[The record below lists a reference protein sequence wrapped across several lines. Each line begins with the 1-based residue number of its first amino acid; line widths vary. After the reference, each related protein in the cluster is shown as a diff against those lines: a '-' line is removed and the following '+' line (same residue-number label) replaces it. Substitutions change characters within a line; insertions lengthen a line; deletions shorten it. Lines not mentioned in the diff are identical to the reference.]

1 MKLYKQKFDKL
12 KIIFYNPVI
21 LTIIK
26 YKTVKQI
33 RITIGIKKRN
43 FFIFNKFLKGA
54 RITNINPAKLLIKK
68 RG

>member
-1 MKLYKQKFDKL
+1 M
-12 KIIFYNPVI
+12 
-21 LTIIK
+21 LTITK
-26 YKTVKQI
+26 YKTVKQTI
-33 RITIGIKKRN
+33 ITIGIKKRN

>member
-12 KIIFYNPVI
+12 KITFYNPVI
-21 LTIIK
+21 FIRMTYTTIK
-26 YKTVKQI
+26 PKRI
-33 RITIGIKKRN
+33 RIGIKKRN
-43 FFIFNKFLKGA
+43 FLILNKFLKGA